1 MKKMK
6 LMKLYDVYENLE
18 TDGIF
23 TDLANLPN
31 VQMPWEDYADAATLD
46 FAYSARSAEKLV
58 SPIVR
63 RKSNGEYLDS
73 DARLTIALA
82 IYTMNKTNWEKLY
95 NTLSVEYSPLSNY
108 DMTENE
114 TIETVEN
121 ATALDSGSIET
132 AKDGN
137 NTETGTISDS
147 GSSSGTNGVYGF
159 NSSQSVG
166 SDDTNQSSSNTETRN
181 LTYGHDTTDTESR
194 DLTHT
199 DERENEV
206 TRQLTRSGNI
216 GVTTS
221 QQMLT
226 SEREVWQW
234 IFFDK
239 VFSDIDSFLTIPI
252 Y

>member
-1 MKKMK
+1 MR
-6 LMKLYDVYENLE
+6 LYDVYENLE

-23 TDLANLPN
+23 ADLANLPN
-31 VQMPWEDYADAATLD
+31 VTMPWDEYADAATLD
-46 FAYSARSAEKLV
+46 FAYSARSADKIV

-63 RKSNGEYLDS
+63 RKSDGEYLDS
-73 DARLTIALA
+73 SSRLTIALA

-95 NTLSVEYSPLSNY
+95 NTLSAEYSPLSNY

-114 TIETVEN
+114 TIETAEN
-121 ATALDSGSIET
+121 STVLDTGTIET
-132 AKDGN
+132 AKDGSDS
-137 NTETGTISDS
+137 ETGTISDS
-147 GSSSGTNGVYGF
+147 GSSSGANGIYGF

-166 SDDTNQSSSNTETRN
+166 SDDTEQTSSNTETHN
-181 LTYGHDTTDTESR
+181 LTFGHDTTDTESR

-221 QQMLT
+221 QQMLK

-234 IFFDK
+234 VFFDK

>member
-1 MKKMK
+1 MKMTR
-6 LMKLYDVYENLE
+6 LYEVYEDLE

-23 TDLANLPN
+23 SDLANLPD
-31 VQMPWEDYADAATLD
+31 VSMPWEEYADALTLD
-46 FAYSARSAEKLV
+46 FAYYARSADKIV
-58 SPIVR
+58 SPIVN
-63 RKSNGEYLDS
+63 RKANDSYLDS
-73 DARLTIALA
+73 NSRLSIALA

-95 NTLSVEYSPLSNY
+95 NTLSAEYSPLSNY
-108 DMTENE
+108 DMIESE
-114 TIETVEN
+114 TIETSEN
-121 ATALDSGSIET
+121 STVLDTGSIET
-132 AKDGN
+132 SKDGN
-137 NTETGTISDS
+137 DTETGTINDS
-147 GSSSGTNGVYGF
+147 GASSGQNGIYGF

-166 SDDTNQSSSNTETRN
+166 SDDTEQTSSNTETHN
-181 LTYGHDTTDTESR
+181 LTFGHDTTDTETR

-199 DERENEV
+199 NERENEV
-206 TRQLTRSGNI
+206 TRTMSRSGNI

-221 QQMLT
+221 QQMLN